1 MLFSYKLL
9 LILLVLRIVIVGVF
23 ILAKHNSLANKVK
36 YIAAATK
43 AAASGSKAV
52 LAA

>member
-9 LILLVLRIVIVGVF
+9 LILFMLRIIIVGVF
-23 ILAKHNSLANKVK
+23 ILAKYNSLANKVE
-36 YIAAATK
+36 YVAAAIK

>member
-1 MLFSYKLL
+1 LLFSHKLL
-9 LILLVLRIVIVGVF
+9 LILLVLGIVIVGVF
-23 ILAKHNSLANKVK
+23 ILAKHDSLANKVE
-36 YIAAATK
+36 YVAAATK